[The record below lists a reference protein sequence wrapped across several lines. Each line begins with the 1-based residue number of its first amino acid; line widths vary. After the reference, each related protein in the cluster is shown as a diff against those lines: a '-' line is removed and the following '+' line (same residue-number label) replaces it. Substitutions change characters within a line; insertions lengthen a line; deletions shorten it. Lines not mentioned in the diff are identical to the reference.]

1 MAAANSSD
9 RGGKAQADQKT
20 TARRKSRNGAG
31 RSSQTANSRASEKVV
46 RQVQSERAATRG
58 DGLASLAEQ
67 LANRI
72 LKPLGL
78 VILSR
83 DRIVET
89 LDEAADGG
97 RLTRSDA
104 QDLAAE
110 LVQRGRQQTEELL
123 GDLDRGRQ
131 QVDVATRRARR
142 ATPDRAIRG
151 ADRARRTIGVGPSF
165 PILGY
170 DDLTVA
176 QVQTRL
182 THLSDPELRQVRD
195 YERRHGNR
203 KSLLVAIEK
212 ALH

>member
-1 MAAANSSD
+1 MS
-9 RGGKAQADQKT
+9 G
-20 TARRKSRNGAG
+20 
-31 RSSQTANSRASEKVV
+31 
-46 RQVQSERAATRG
+46 
-58 DGLASLAEQ
+58 LAEQ

-78 VILSR
+78 VVLSR
-83 DRIVET
+83 DRITET
-89 LDEAADGG
+89 LEEAAERG

-104 QDLAAE
+104 EELASE

-123 GDLDRGRQ
+123 TDLDRSLGKGRQ
-131 QVDVATRRARR
+131 QIDLATRKARK
-142 ATPDRAIRG
+142 ATTDRLIRG

-176 QVQTRL
+176 QVQSRL
-182 THLSDPELRQVRD
+182 THLSDPQLRQVRD

-203 KSLLVAIEK
+203 KSLLAAIEK
-212 ALH
+212 ALA